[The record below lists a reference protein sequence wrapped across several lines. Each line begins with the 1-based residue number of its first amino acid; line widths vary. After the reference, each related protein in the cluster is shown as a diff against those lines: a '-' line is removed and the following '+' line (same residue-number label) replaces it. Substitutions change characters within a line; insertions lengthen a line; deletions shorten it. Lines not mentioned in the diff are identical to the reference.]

1 LELPKGATGA
11 VLGVHGARLM
21 EMQAA
26 SCARIDVDKTM
37 PHVCRVRI
45 AGTTAQINHAKKLVM
60 AAAEMPRPMGLPMPP
75 PGEPAP
81 VTETVAVPYGTARK
95 VIGPGGAMV
104 QQLQTETGARIWVD
118 CEVSEVRITGTQQ
131 NVDHARAAVEA
142 LVLEEL
148 PNVLP
153 HSSFGVPHTVP
164 RTDPLTSAM
173 AAQVAAADRDRQDG
187 GVDLTGSWGDSTLD
201 SWADGHPV
209 VAEPWAEFDKNAG
222 RTQAR
227 DASVLPSVP
236 SSGERPVMTPLPRR
250 PSSVAARPRA
260 TPKAWPSWL

>member
-1 LELPKGATGA
+1 
-11 VLGVHGARLM
+11 M

-95 VIGPGGAMV
+95 VIGPAGAMV

-153 HSSFGVPHTVP
+153 HSSFGVPQTAP
-164 RTDPLTSAM
+164 RADPLTSAM
-173 AAQVAAADRDRQDG
+173 SAQVASADRSRQDVG
-187 GVDLTGSWGDSTLD
+187 MDPQASWGDSALD
-201 SWADGHPV
+201 SWADGQPV
-209 VAEPWAEFDKNAG
+209 VGEPWAEFDKNAC
-222 RTQAR
+222 RTQDSDVA
-227 DASVLPSVP
+227 VFPSAVP
-236 SSGERPVMTPLPRR
+236 SSRERPVMTPLPRR
-250 PSSVAARPRA
+250 PSSLAARSRA